1 MKKALLFL
9 FVFGTLILF
18 PGVMEAQSPTVTNVY
33 LDASSPDYSTNDNLN
48 VSFTSGPTVVE
59 TAAAWS
65 VNGNPFSLLYLPFE
79 AGAAHALEDF
89 SGSNNDVIAFGNP
102 AWSATAGHDGNG
114 AFTFDGNDYLDAG
127 AIFPLNSSYTKTAW
141 IYITSEFGYRNI
153 ISSSL
158 NVLNNHSLRVD
169 ENGRLT
175 AGHNAGLYNVADTD
189 SLNNNQ
195 WYFVALT
202 FNYATGE
209 MVLFKDAVEVARA
222 IVPVE
227 LRSVID
233 PNVQIGAKANSFN
246 FIGNI
251 DDARIYNRALS
262 TMQIISLYNNG
273 SDRVVY
279 KETKGGE
286 TWQVCVTPFS
296 ASAVGGTVCSTPH
309 ILQSAEISG
318 LTLTASSPQNLTGDD
333 LTANFTNNPSVVE
346 TATAWYNN
354 GTPDA
359 LLYLP
364 FEGGSDGALLDYSG
378 NGNNVSKPDILDLR
392 PTWNSVA
399 HNGSGAFSF
408 DGTDYLIA
416 GDIFPLN
423 SSYTKT
429 AWVYNT
435 VEGFRNIISSKQLG
449 DNIHFLKLNPDRRL
463 NAGHSSTASD
473 VIDPVALNPDEWY
486 FVAVTFDYATGE
498 MTLYKNGSMVD
509 QAIVPEALRSV
520 TDPGVLIGAL
530 NYNYEWVGSID
541 DARIYARVLTP
552 QQISAM
558 YGGHNLLVSE
568 ETSNGDEWHV
578 EVTPFSHTEAGTTVV
593 SNSVSITSV
602 VVGDIPDQNIL
613 EGASFTSIDLDDY
626 VTVYEFTKDD
636 LDWTTTGNTDIGV
649 SIDAVT
655 HVATFTLPNANWFG
669 SEDITFVA
677 TNPSDIVGSN
687 MATFTVQNVNDAPVI
702 TVTGIPS
709 TNEDVSLTG
718 QTVTFTDADPN
729 DGHTF
734 GVVSSTANVTVANL
748 SGNTYDL
755 VPAANWSGNA
765 QITITVTD
773 NGTGPLSDTE
783 IFTFVVN
790 PVNDAPLLADIG
802 NQSSNEDNSL
812 LARIVNF
819 TDPDASDTHT
829 ITVVSDKSEVTIAN
843 LSGHLTGSTYDLVPA
858 PDWNGSAQITVT
870 VTDNGSLF
878 DTETYTYTVNP
889 VNDPPVIA
897 EIGDQTTF
905 EETTLELAVT
915 FSDPDAS
922 DTHTIT
928 VTSQEPSVVVQ
939 NLSGNVSGSTYDL
952 VPAANWFG
960 TAQITVTVT
969 ENNGSGLFDTEVYDL
984 TVGAINDAPVLTE
997 IGDQVTDEDI
1007 ALTGLVVAFTDLDVA
1022 DDHTITIVSSE
1033 AGVTIANLSGHI
1045 SGSTYDLVPGAD
1057 WYGSTQIT
1065 VTVTDNGTGSLFD
1078 SETYTLVVNPI
1089 NDAPTS
1095 ISLSNDAVDEGVAIG
1110 TVVGTLT
1117 STDPDPDDT
1126 HVYEF
1131 VSEGGDEDVDNT
1143 YFLIEGD
1150 ELKVNAALNYEAKN
1164 SFSLLIQSDDG
1175 QGGTVTEQI
1184 TVTVNDVVET
1194 SLGNENEVL
1203 SFRVYPVP
1211 ADNELSVVIN
1221 NPENKELVLEIY
1233 TYTGKL
1239 VHSEETFTGNTINV
1253 SEFTD
1258 GMYLLRIR
1266 GENIL
1271 ETRKI
1276 VIQDN

>member
-9 FVFGTLILF
+9 FLLGAFILF
-18 PGVMEAQSPTVTNVY
+18 SMDVVAQPTVTNVY
-33 LDASSPDYSTNDNLN
+33 LEASSPEYSTNDNLN
-48 VSFTSGPTVVE
+48 VTFTSGPTVVE

-65 VNGNPFSLLYLPFE
+65 VNGTPFSLLYLPFE

-89 SGSNNDVIAFGNP
+89 SGSNNDVIATGSP
-102 AWSATAGHDGNG
+102 VWSATAGHDGTG

-169 ENGRLT
+169 ESGRLT

-189 SLNNNQ
+189 SLVNNQ
-195 WYFVALT
+195 WYFVAVT

-209 MVLFKDAVEVARA
+209 MILYKDAVEVARS
-222 IVPVE
+222 IVPEE

-233 PNVQIGAKANSFN
+233 PNVQIGAKAYSFN

-279 KETKGGE
+279 KETHGGE
-286 TWQVCVTPFS
+286 DWQVCVTPFS
-296 ASAVGGTVCSTPH
+296 TSAVGSTVCSSNH
-309 ILQSAEISG
+309 VLQAAEISG
-318 LTLTASSPQNLTGDD
+318 LTLTASSPLNLTGDD

-346 TATAWYNN
+346 SATAWYKN

-364 FEGGSDGALLDYSG
+364 FEGGSAGALLDYSG
-378 NGNNVSKPDILDLR
+378 NGNNVSKPDVLDLR

-416 GDIFPLN
+416 GDIFPVN

-449 DNIHFLKLNPDRRL
+449 DNIHYLKLNPDRRL
-463 NAGHSSTASD
+463 NAGHSSTTTD

-498 MTLYKNGSMVD
+498 MILYKNGSVVD

-558 YGGHNLLVSE
+558 YGGHNQMVSE
-568 ETSNGDEWHV
+568 ETTTGDDWHV
-578 EVTPFSHTEAGTTVV
+578 EVTPFSHTEAGSTVV
-593 SNSVSITSV
+593 SNIVNITGVLVS
-602 VVGDIPDQNIL
+602 DIPDQSIL
-613 EGASFTSIDLDDY
+613 EGASFAAIDLDDY

-636 LDWTTTGNTDIGV
+636 LVWTTTGNTNIGV
-649 SIDAVT
+649 SIDPVT
-655 HVATFTLPNANWFG
+655 HVATFTLPSADWYG

-677 TNPSDIVGSN
+677 TNPNDVADSD
-687 MATFTVQNVNDAPVI
+687 MAKFTVQNVNDAPVI
-702 TVTGIPS
+702 TVTGIPA

-718 QTVTFTDADPN
+718 QTVTYTDPDPT
-729 DGHTF
+729 DGHTI
-734 GVVSSTANVTVANL
+734 GVESNTTNVTVANL
-748 SGNTYDL
+748 SGNSYDL
-755 VPAANWSGNA
+755 VPAANWSGDA

-773 NGTGPLSDTE
+773 NGTPQLSDSE
-783 IFTFVVN
+783 IFTFSVN
-790 PVNDAPLLADIG
+790 PVNDAPVLAIIG
-802 NQSSNEDNSL
+802 DQSSDEDNSL
-812 LARIVNF
+812 LARTVNF
-819 TDPDASDTHT
+819 TDPDPSDTHT
-829 ITVVSDKSEVTIAN
+829 ITVVSDESAVSVLN
-843 LSGHLTGSTYDLVPA
+843 LSGQISGSTYDLVPDA
-858 PDWNGSAQITVT
+858 DWFGSAQITVT

-878 DTETYTYTVNP
+878 DSETYTYTVNP
-889 VNDPPVIA
+889 VNDPPVIT
-897 EIGDQTTF
+897 EIGDQSTT
-905 EETTLELAVT
+905 EETTLQLTVT
-915 FSDPDAS
+915 FGDPDPS

-928 VTSQEPSVVVQ
+928 VSSQEPNVVVQ

-960 TAQITVTVT
+960 VAQITVTVT
-969 ENNGSGLFDTEVYDL
+969 ENNASGLSDTEVFDL
-984 TVGAINDAPVLTE
+984 TVGAVNDAPVLTE
-997 IGDQVTDEDI
+997 IGDQTTDEDI
-1007 ALTGLVVAFTDLDVA
+1007 ALTGLVVDFTDLDAA
-1022 DDHTITIVSSE
+1022 DEHTITIVSSE
-1033 AGVTIANLSGHI
+1033 AGVTVANLSGHI
-1045 SGSTYDLVPGAD
+1045 SGSTYDLVPSPD

-1065 VTVTDNGTGSLFD
+1065 VTVTDDGTGSLFD
-1078 SETYTLVVNPI
+1078 SETYTLNVNPI

-1095 ISLSNDAVDEGVAIG
+1095 ISLSNDAIDEGVAIG
-1110 TVVGTLT
+1110 TVVGVLS

-1131 VSEGGDEDVDNT
+1131 VYEGGAEDTDNP
-1143 YFLIEGD
+1143 YFLIDGD
-1150 ELKVNAALNYEAKN
+1150 ELKVNLELNYESKN
-1164 SFSLLIQSDDG
+1164 TFSLLIKSDDG
-1175 QGGTVTEQI
+1175 QGGTLTQQI
-1184 TVTVNDVVET
+1184 TVTVNDVFET
-1194 SLGNENEVL
+1194 SIGNENEIL
-1203 SFRVYPVP
+1203 SLKVYPVP
-1211 ADNELSVVIN
+1211 ADNELFVEID
-1221 NPENKELVLEIY
+1221 NPGNKELLLEIY
-1233 TYTGKL
+1233 TYAGKL
-1239 VHSEETFTGNTINV
+1239 VHSEDTFTGNTINV
-1253 SEFTD
+1253 SEFPD

-1266 GENIL
+1266 GENIF

-1276 VIQDN
+1276 IIQD